1 VPLLNVTL
9 VPAPDR
15 VVVRLTGDADLSTA
29 DLIVD
34 ALGQAAGLGARQI
47 VVDTAGV
54 RFWDC
59 SGLHA
64 LSRFT
69 AEQEA
74 AGRSC
79 RIVGALP
86 ATRRLI
92 EAADLGDR
100 LVLDGPLPARPAP
113 ARTEERGDTRM
124 TTGRRTTTPARRMAS
139 GRPALVRSG
148 AGTALAVAVRRRA

>member
-29 DLIVD
+29 ELIAD
-34 ALGQAAGLGARQI
+34 ALGQAAGLDARQI
-47 VVDTAGV
+47 VVDAAGV
-54 RFWDC
+54 QFWDC
-59 SGLHA
+59 SGLHV
-64 LSRFT
+64 LSWFT
-69 AEQEA
+69 AEQEG

-86 ATRRLI
+86 AARRLI

-100 LVLDGPLPARPAP
+100 LVLDGPLSNRPTP
-113 ARTEERGDTRM
+113 VRTGERAATWTTR
-124 TTGRRTTTPARRMAS
+124 RRTTTPARRVAS
-139 GRPALVRSG
+139 GRPASVRSG
-148 AGTALAVAVRRRA
+148 AATAMAPAVRRRA